1 MPRSIEKCVQ
11 GAFLLSTTNNLADT
25 FSVAHVSALALSGMT
40 SHPDVNSIKD
50 PRWGIAAAPP
60 YLATSA
66 RRRED
71 MEA

>member
-40 SHPDVNSIKD
+40 SHPDVNSMED
-50 PRWGIAAAPP
+50 PEPGALIC
-60 YLATSA
+60 A
-66 RRRED
+66 RHFRNDKSPGREFH
-71 MEA
+71 